1 VTADDIKSGTG
12 AVDAGLVPFF
22 LMRSNFAGKFVKTEK
37 LSLDIIL
44 VFGCAAVNDDIA
56 YQIKQGAIRQEIN
69 GLLISRPLA

>member
-1 VTADDIKSGTG
+1 
-12 AVDAGLVPFF
+12 
-22 LMRSNFAGKFVKTEK
+22 MRSNFAGKFVKTEK